1 MQTHKARRMPAT
13 TPGAEPGGTSAW
25 EKGPAPPP
33 KPLAW
38 YHRLALS
45 GRERALGEL
54 VPTRL
59 SCKEIGRALAI
70 TESTV
75 KTNMRRILPKTGTPN
90 RDAPIAALYAAG
102 YAPPA
107 DKPGSSPR

>member
-45 GRERALGEL
+45 GRERAICEL

-59 SCKEIGRALAI
+59 SYKEIGRALGI

-75 KTNMRRILPKTGTPN
+75 KTNMRRILLKTGTPN
-90 RDAPIAALYAAG
+90 RYALIAALYAAG